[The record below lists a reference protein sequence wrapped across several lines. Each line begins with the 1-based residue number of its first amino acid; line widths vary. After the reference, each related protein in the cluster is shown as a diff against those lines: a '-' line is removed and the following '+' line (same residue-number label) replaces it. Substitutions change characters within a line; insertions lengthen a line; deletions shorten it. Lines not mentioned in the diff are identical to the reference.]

1 MSDDDDDSRRVSVI
15 GKRPND
21 SPGHGK
27 KIPKGKAADEV
38 PAGTGR
44 HLSLEAKAIIFEIFE
59 KFKRFVTL
67 VQLVSQSV
75 GPTTPSAF

>member
-1 MSDDDDDSRRVSVI
+1 MSQDGDDSRRESVI

-44 HLSLEAKAIIFEIFE
+44 HLSLEAKAIIFVLRWARSRNVYRPIED
-59 KFKRFVTL
+59 
-67 VQLVSQSV
+67 
-75 GPTTPSAF
+75 

>member
-38 PAGTGR
+38 PAGMYQYY
-44 HLSLEAKAIIFEIFE
+44 S
-59 KFKRFVTL
+59 TL
-67 VQLVSQSV
+67 DHIDRSH
-75 GPTTPSAF
+75 AY